1 MTNEEAI
8 LYMVLYRAK
17 LLDSVSDL
25 DKDIEAYDKAISA
38 LTARSNMNDN
48 IKNLIEDYQ
57 RNIELLEEDRKT
69 DGMTISNAYRVAK
82 IGVYG
87 KVIADLEAVLEGS
100 EE

>member
-1 MTNEEAI
+1 MIN
-8 LYMVLYRAK
+8 
-17 LLDSVSDL
+17 
-25 DKDIEAYDKAISA
+25 
-38 LTARSNMNDN
+38 N

-87 KVIADLEAVLEGS
+87 KVIEDLKAVLEG
-100 EE
+100 EEECTKKI